1 MINIV
6 TVFLV
11 GVRED
16 LSSIKPKIKK
26 KLLKNNKEK
35 NNLNPIYLDY
45 HKKLLN
51 LKLSLRKKLNLL

>member
-35 NNLNPIYLDY
+35 NNLNPIFR
-45 HKKLLN
+45 
-51 LKLSLRKKLNLL
+51 LS